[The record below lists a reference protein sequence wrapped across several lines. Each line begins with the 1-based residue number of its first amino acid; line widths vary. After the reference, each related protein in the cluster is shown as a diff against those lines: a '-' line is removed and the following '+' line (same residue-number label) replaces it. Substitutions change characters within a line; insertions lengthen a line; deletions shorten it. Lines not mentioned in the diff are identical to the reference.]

1 MDVGQRKSS
10 ASMPVYVGLDWADDH
25 RSGELAHGLPNHDVY
40 VTNEQAEK
48 LAAFRVAHTV
58 DGLAALRQRLREV
71 SAEPEALRIAIERP
85 DGLLV
90 ASLLDW
96 GYAVYPIN
104 PKAVDRYRDR
114 HQTSGAKHPLPWVPA
129 PGTPWSWP
137 ISCAPTATATG
148 GWRGRARSSWSCG

>member
-1 MDVGQRKSS
+1 
-10 ASMPVYVGLDWADDH
+10 MPIYGGIDWADDH
-25 RSGELAHGLPNHDVY
+25 HDVY

-58 DGLAALRQRLREV
+58 EGLATLRQRLREV
-71 SAEPEALRIAIERP
+71 GAEPEMLQIAIERP

-114 HQTSGAKHPLPWVPA
+114 H
-129 PGTPWSWP
+129 
-137 ISCAPTATATG
+137 
-148 GWRGRARSSWSCG
+148 